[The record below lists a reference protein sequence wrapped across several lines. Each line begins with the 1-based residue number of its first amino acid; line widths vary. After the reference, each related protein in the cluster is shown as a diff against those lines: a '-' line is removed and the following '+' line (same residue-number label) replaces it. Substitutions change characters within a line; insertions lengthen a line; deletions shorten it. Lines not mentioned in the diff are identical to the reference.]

1 MVHKSLRFLIL
12 IVLTITLSTCSAD
25 KNKLPEVNNII
36 LFIGDG
42 MGLADVS
49 AALAVT
55 NGQLHIAST
64 TSIALVKTNSINDY
78 ITDSA
83 AGGTAYSTGKK
94 TKNGFLGVD
103 SSGVAL
109 KTILE
114 LAADAGYATGMVST
128 SSITHATPAS
138 FIAHQAGRGDNE
150 AIAADFLKTPIDVF
164 IGGGRNYFSRRAD
177 GRDLLAELKDKGY
190 LVPDSSQFPSG
201 TLPDKLAWLTAG
213 GHNPSILKGRGDM
226 LPKSTDLALN
236 ILGKKAEK
244 FFLMVEGSQIDW
256 GGHGNDQDYILT
268 EMLDFDKAVGIGMK
282 YADEHPGTL
291 VIVVA
296 DHETGGVALTGGSL
310 KEGTVKM
317 SFSTTNHTGIMVP
330 LYAYGSG
337 SEVFNGIIDNT
348 AVFDLMLEL
357 LRLKETK

>member
-1 MVHKSLRFLIL
+1 MFQKSLNFSVLIL
-12 IVLTITLSTCSAD
+12 LTFTLSTCSRD
-25 KNKLPEVNNII
+25 KDKLPEVNSII

-49 AALAVT
+49 AAMAVT
-55 NGQLHIAST
+55 KGQMHIASS
-64 TSIALVKTNSINDY
+64 TSVALVKTNSIDDY

-94 TKNGFLGVD
+94 TKNGYLGVD

-109 KTILE
+109 KSILE
-114 LAADAGYATGMVST
+114 LASEAGFGTGLVST

-164 IGGGRNYFSRRAD
+164 IGGGRNYFSRRTD
-177 GRDLLAELKDKGY
+177 GRDLLAELGAKGY
-190 LVPDSSQFPSG
+190 LVPDSNQYPSA
-201 TLPDKLAWLTAG
+201 TSPDKLAWLTAG

-226 LPKSTDLALN
+226 LPRSTDLALD
-236 ILGKKAEK
+236 ILGKKSEK

-268 EMLDFDKAVGIGMK
+268 EMLDFDKAIGIGMK

-296 DHETGGVALTGGSL
+296 DHETGGVSLTGGNL
-310 KEGTVKM
+310 QEGTVKM
-317 SFSTTNHTGIMVP
+317 SFSTTDHTGIMVP
-330 LYAYGSG
+330 LYAYGTG
-337 SEVFNGIIDNT
+337 SDAFKGIMENT
-348 AVFDLMLEL
+348 DVNTLMIKL

>member
-1 MVHKSLRFLIL
+1 MIKNSLKLL
-12 IVLTITLSTCSAD
+12 LLVLFAFTLSTCSQD
-25 KNKLPEVNNII
+25 KNKLPKVNNII

-49 AALAVT
+49 AALAV
-55 NGQLHIAST
+55 NSGQLHITSGT
-64 TSIALVKTNSINDY
+64 TVALVKTNSIDDY

-94 TKNGFLGVD
+94 TKNGYLGVD
-103 SSGVAL
+103 SSGMAL

-114 LAADAGYATGMVST
+114 LASDAGYATGLVST

-138 FIAHQAGRGDNE
+138 FIAHQPGRGDNE

-164 IGGGRNYFSRRAD
+164 IGGGRNYFAKRAD
-177 GRDLLAELKDKGY
+177 GRDLLAELKEKGY
-190 LVPDSSQFPSG
+190 QVPDSNQFPSVSS
-201 TLPDKLAWLTAG
+201 PYKLAWLTAG
-213 GHNPSILKGRGDM
+213 GHNPSVLKGRGDM
-226 LPKSTDLALN
+226 LPASTSLALD
-236 ILGKKAEK
+236 ILGRKADN

-256 GGHGNDQDYILT
+256 GGHANDQEYIIT
-268 EMLDFDKAVGIGMK
+268 ELLDFDKAVGAGMK

-291 VIVVA
+291 IIIVA
-296 DHETGGVALTGGSL
+296 DHETGGVSLTDGNL

-317 SFSTTNHTGIMVP
+317 SFSTTDHTGIMVP

-337 SEVFNGIIDNT
+337 SEAFRGIMENT
-348 AVFDLMLEL
+348 DVFDLMLKL
-357 LRLKETK
+357 LRLEKTK